1 MNQYYKYFAILLF
14 TTITFSCTYNSKTTN
29 TKSNN
34 PPKFVLTN
42 DYYDFGTVKYGEI
55 LSYSFKYYNKGQSPL
70 IIKKAEVACGCTT
83 VNYIKQPLETNDSAF
98 IEIIFDT
105 KGWNG
110 VQYKQISIFTN
121 ERDIA
126 SNIIIKA
133 TIE

>member
-1 MNQYYKYFAILLF
+1 MNQFYKYFAILLL
-14 TTITFSCTYNSKTTN
+14 TTLAFSCNSNSKSTN

-34 PPKFVLTN
+34 PPEFVLTN